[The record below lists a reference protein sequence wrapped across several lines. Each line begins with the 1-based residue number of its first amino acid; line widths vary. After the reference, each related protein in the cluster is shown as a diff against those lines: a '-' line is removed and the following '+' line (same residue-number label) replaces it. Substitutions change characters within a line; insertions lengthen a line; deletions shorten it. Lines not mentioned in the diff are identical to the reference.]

1 MVAVVVVPADI
12 SVSFLTSSECYST
25 IASKCSKMKSALPR
39 ILGAH
44 LAVALLFLGTYKEKG
59 HRRPAEA
66 LISRWSVSV
75 SIENDARFTVCH
87 ICFSATAEANFVPG
101 PLPFSVAR
109 NIGSVFAAAQLTFW
123 GVAEGVGGNNR
134 ETWLFALF
142 LRILAQ
148 RE

>member
-12 SVSFLTSSECYST
+12 SVSFLTSSECFST

-44 LAVALLFLGTYKEKG
+44 LAVALLFLGTYKEKE

-75 SIENDARFTVCH
+75 GRY
-87 ICFSATAEANFVPG
+87 
-101 PLPFSVAR
+101 R
-109 NIGSVFAAAQLTFW
+109 K
-123 GVAEGVGGNNR
+123 
-134 ETWLFALF
+134 
-142 LRILAQ
+142 
-148 RE
+148 